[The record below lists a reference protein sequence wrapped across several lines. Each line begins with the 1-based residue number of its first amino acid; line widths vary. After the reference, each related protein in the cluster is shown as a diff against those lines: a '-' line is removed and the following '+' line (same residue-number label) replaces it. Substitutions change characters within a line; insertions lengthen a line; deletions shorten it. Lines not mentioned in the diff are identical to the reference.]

1 MLARLIGFLGLV
13 LVVAAPL
20 AAQDVPPPLR
30 DWQGWVLHDAPDHAC
45 PLLATD
51 AARACVWPGK
61 LTIDAGAQGG
71 GFAFAVHLDAPDWVA
86 LPGGT
91 RHWPQGVTVGGKPGV
106 VLDRDGV
113 PAVRLAAGD
122 YDLRGSL
129 PWTSRPSRL
138 PVPAAFG
145 LVALNLDGKA
155 VAQLERHG
163 DELTLGEASAA
174 QRAADALSLRVY
186 RRLADG
192 VPARLAT
199 QLQFTVAGSAREAVF
214 GPVLPAGFVAT
225 DLDGGLPAQL
235 QGDGTLRV
243 QLRPGTWTLTLD
255 ARAVSTVSTITAPRS
270 ATPWPRQEIWS
281 YADDPAL
288 RISRAEGQAVDAAQA
303 GVPEDWRDLPAFALG
318 AGNALTVVD
327 GARGEQGGKGD
338 QLHLRRQLWLDFD
351 GTGFSAIDQ
360 LTGVL
365 RQRQRLDVA
374 APWQL
379 ERASERGAPLLVT
392 QGGNG
397 RRGVE
402 LRGAAIDLHAGLR
415 LPAKAGALPVSGWQV
430 PLDGIDATLHLPHG
444 YRLIAAPGVDRAPT
458 TWVARWTLLDLF
470 VLALAALL
478 AGRLLGW
485 RWGAVAA
492 GYLLLGQQESGAP
505 WWTLVAVLLL
515 ALLLR
520 ALPAGRLRGVV
531 HGGAVVVL
539 ALAVLWSLPFAA
551 GELQVALHPQLERSQ
566 PGVPVPAP
574 VAEPNGGPAL
584 AAKGMAVMEAAP
596 APPAPPAPPAAFAAR
611 RQPPP
616 RVMMMAV
623 PPGIAPSP
631 APVEIGGVVQAGAGM
646 PAWDQG
652 NDYPLGWS
660 GPVTAAQAMHLVVA
674 PRWLVR
680 LLRVALVALLAALLA
695 RLALTLRPWSL
706 RRPAWRAPAAAG
718 LLLLAVAGMPLAAH
732 AQSLPDQ
739 ALLDQLKARLLEAP
753 RCAPA
758 CAQVAQA
765 KLVANGGTLDLV
777 LEIHAGAEVAV
788 PLPQPDAGLQL
799 VDARL
804 DGQPAAVAAQDGS
817 ALLRLDRGVHRVD
830 LHYRLAGGD
839 TASLQFA
846 LPPQRVAFSGPGWT
860 LDGVDGER
868 LLGDSVTL
876 QRMPTAGAATAAPA
890 QAFPPYVRL
899 VRTLRLGVDWQVENT
914 VTRIAPAHGGFSM
927 SLPLLPGEHPLGANA
942 VVRDGRI
949 DVTFNAEA
957 TTVRWDSRLDHAGM
971 LTLTAPPLG
980 ERAEVWRV
988 EATPLWHVEASGVPP
1003 SANGAGLRFQPL
1015 PGETLHL
1022 ELSQPVAVA
1031 GGSLAF
1037 DRVTAQ
1043 TRIGER
1049 ARETTLDLTARSTR
1063 GGEHAISLPPDAE
1076 LVDARRDGAPLN
1088 LVIRDGKLGLPVVPG
1103 THDYQLRLRE
1113 PGGIAARVRGV
1124 PLALGAPA
1132 ANIGTGLDLPHDRWV
1147 LWTWGP
1153 TTGPAV
1159 LYWSQL
1165 LVLVVVAWLLAR
1177 YAPTPLRRRH
1187 WVLLGLGF
1195 SAFAWSAFALVAVWL
1210 VLFGLRARAV
1220 APQTWRRWP
1229 FNLAQVGLAVLTV
1242 LAVATLVVAVPKGL
1256 LGVPDMH
1263 VAGHDSSATALR
1275 WFADR
1280 SAGALPATGVLS
1292 VSLWWYKLAMLAW
1305 ALWLAFALVDW
1316 LRWIFAAWSHG
1327 GYWRSTTPPP
1337 PLPPSSSEIPRG

>member
-1 MLARLIGFLGLV
+1 MLARLIGLVGLS

-20 AAQDVPPPLR
+20 AAQQVPPPLR
-30 DWQGWVLHDAPDHAC
+30 DWQDWVLHDVPEHAC
-45 PLLATD
+45 PTLATD
-51 AARACVWPGK
+51 TAHACVWPGK
-61 LTIDAGAQGG
+61 LAIDAGEHGG
-71 GFAFAVHLDAPDWVA
+71 TFAFTVRLDAPDWVA
-86 LPGGT
+86 LPGDA
-91 RHWPQGVTVGGKPGV
+91 RHWPQGVTVDGKPAV
-106 VLDRDGV
+106 VLDHDST
-113 PAVRLAAGD
+113 PAVRLAPGD
-122 YDLRGSL
+122 HPLRGTL
-129 PWTSRPSRL
+129 PWATRPARL
-138 PVPAAFG
+138 RVPAAFG
-145 LVALNLDGKA
+145 LVALSVDGKA

-163 DELTLGEASAA
+163 DELTLGEATAA
-174 QRAADALSLRVY
+174 QRTADALSLRVY

-192 VPARLAT
+192 VPATLTTR
-199 QLQFTVAGSAREAVF
+199 LQFTVAGSAREAVF
-214 GPVLPAGFVAT
+214 GPVLPTGFVAT
-225 DLDGGLPAQL
+225 ALEGDLPAQW
-235 QGDGTLRV
+235 QGDGGLRV

-255 ARAVSTVSTITAPRS
+255 ARATSAVAKIVPRQL
-270 ATPWPRQEIWS
+270 AAPWPRQEIWS
-281 YADDPAL
+281 YADDPVL
-288 RISRAEGQAVDAAQA
+288 RTSRAEGQAVDAAQA
-303 GVPEDWRDLPAFALG
+303 GVPPVWRNLPAFALG
-318 AGNALTVVD
+318 AGNGLTVVD

-338 QLHLRRQLWLDFD
+338 QLHLKRQLWLDFD
-351 GTGFSAIDQ
+351 GAGFSASDQ
-360 LTGVL
+360 LTGTL

-379 ERASERGAPLLVT
+379 ERASERGTPLLVT
-392 QGGNG
+392 QGENG

-402 LRGAAIDLHAGLR
+402 LRGESIDLHAGLR
-415 LPAKAGALPVSGWQV
+415 LPASAGALPVSGWQV

-492 GYLLLGQQESGAP
+492 GYLLLGQHEAGAP
-505 WWTLVAVLLL
+505 LWILVAVLLL

-531 HGGAVVVL
+531 HGGAVAVL

-551 GELQVALHPQLERSQ
+551 GELQVALHPQLEHSTS
-566 PGVPVPAP
+566 GAP
-574 VAEPNGGPAL
+574 VQVQFVEPD
-584 AAKGMAVMEAAP
+584 AAQAPTAKRMAAMEAAQAPAAP
-596 APPAPPAPPAAFAAR
+596 APSAGFAL
-611 RQPPP
+611 RQPHV
-616 RVMMMAV
+616 VMMAP
-623 PPGIAPSP
+623 PPGIAP
-631 APVEIGGVVQAGAGM
+631 ARGPVEIGGVVQAGGGM
-646 PAWDQG
+646 PAWNQG

-660 GPVTAAQAMHLVVA
+660 GPVTATQAMHLVVA

-680 LLRVALVALLAALLA
+680 LLRVALIVLLAALLA
-695 RLALTLRPWSL
+695 KLALTLRPWSL
-706 RRPAWRAPAAAG
+706 RLPAWHSQAAAG

-753 RCAPA
+753 KCAPD

-765 KLVANGGTLDLV
+765 NFAVNGDALDLA
-777 LEIHAGAEVAV
+777 LEIHAGADVAV
-788 PLPQPDAGLQL
+788 PLPQPGAGLQL
-799 VDARL
+799 AGARL
-804 DGQPAAVAAQDGS
+804 DGQATAVVAPDGN
-817 ALLRLDRGVHRVD
+817 ALVRVDRGVHRVD
-830 LHYRLAGGD
+830 LHYQLTGGD
-839 TASLQFA
+839 SASLQFA

-860 LDGVDGER
+860 LDGVDGDR

-876 QRMPTAGAATAAPA
+876 QRTPAAGSAATAPA
-890 QAFPPYVRL
+890 QAFPPYVR
-899 VRTLRLGVDWQVENT
+899 VARILRLGVDWQVENR
-914 VTRIAPAHGGFSM
+914 VTRIAPAHGGFSV
-927 SLPLLPGEHPLGANA
+927 SVPLLPGEHPLGANA
-942 VVRDGRI
+942 VVKDGRI
-949 DVTFNAEA
+949 DVTFNADA
-957 TTVRWDSRLDHAGM
+957 TTVRWESRLDHAAT
-971 LTLTAPPLG
+971 LALTAPPLG

-1003 SANGAGLRFQPL
+1003 SADGAGLRFQPL

-1022 ELSQPVAVA
+1022 ALRQPAAVA

-1037 DRVTAQ
+1037 DRVAAQ

-1049 ARETTLDLTARSTR
+1049 ASETTLDLAARSTR
-1063 GGEHAISLPPDAE
+1063 GGEHAITLPAGVE

-1088 LVIRDGKLGLPVVPG
+1088 LVIRDGKLGLPVLPG

-1113 PGGIAARVRGV
+1113 PGGIAARIRGV
-1124 PLALGAPA
+1124 ALALGAPV

-1165 LVLVVVAWLLAR
+1165 VVLPGVAWLLAR

-1195 SAFAWSAFALVAVWL
+1195 SAFAWSAFALVAAWL
-1210 VLFGLRARAV
+1210 VLFGLRARA
-1220 APQTWRRWP
+1220 ANPQAWRRWL
-1229 FNLAQVGLAVLTV
+1229 FNLAQVGLAALTV

-1263 VAGHDSSATALR
+1263 VAGNDSTATALR

-1280 SAGALPATGVLS
+1280 SAGTLPATGVVS

-1327 GYWRSTTPPP
+1327 GYWRRAVPP
-1337 PLPPSSSEIPRG
+1337 PLPPSASEAPRD